1 MTLNGLRTSKDLL
14 VKMFEA
20 IKLEKDEQTLSDF
33 KHFLFFSIKVVQSF
47 FTRPVIVSL
56 NVQFTCTDNKLK

>member
-1 MTLNGLRTSKDLL
+1 MTLNGLGTSKDLL
-14 VKMFEA
+14 VLMFEA
-20 IKLEKDEQTLSDF
+20 IKLEKDEQTLSNF

>member
-1 MTLNGLRTSKDLL
+1 MTLNGLGTSKDLL
-14 VKMFEA
+14 VKMSEA

-33 KHFLFFSIKVVQSF
+33 KHFLLFSIKVVQSF

-56 NVQFTCTDNKLK
+56 NVQFTCTE